1 MLIDEEDTFLR
12 DYDTLGPWSELLNQ
26 CIQTKMLTYD
36 SYPSYE
42 IQELTND
49 GWRLKQIDSVYDFAG
64 QSYKVIMKREIQSNS
79 PIIEPTVIEIPIPST
94 ETMHKQISILFEHKW
109 HDI

>member
-12 DYDTLGPWSELLNQ
+12 DYDTLGPWNVLLNQ
-26 CIQTKMLTYD
+26 CIQTKTLTYD

-49 GWRLKQIDSVYDFAG
+49 GWMLEQIDSAYDFAI
-64 QSYKVIMKREIQSNS
+64 QSYKVIMK
-79 PIIEPTVIEIPIPST
+79 
-94 ETMHKQISILFEHKW
+94 
-109 HDI
+109 